1 MVVSLRFR
9 SLLVNRPHPHAQQE
23 VVSEVVYRQPQGY
36 NITVVN
42 QFVFLFN
49 VRDAILVWNWVTG
62 HCHAKLT
69 YSSSEPIIDVI
80 PLQRTTFMAIR
91 LSRDGPKLEV
101 YTFSAKPPEVPFP
114 PPILRAVYLS
124 PLLRHDAQM
133 AMRCRCDP
141 PPLQYSDLI
150 QPKVDDL
157 PVPTPSYLKRPFQI
171 NETSRI
177 LAFGMQVWKRTAGFA
192 DMEFRDI
199 ALFAP
204 PETFLPPGLDPEAPV
219 GDVLKIPASEWMR
232 KSRIISDLPL
242 RRMWV
247 CYIYGTRFAAL
258 GRHDPDQPS
267 SDESEEDLLKP
278 KPQHLYVYDFNA
290 EAIARLACEQKQKRE
305 LEANFDLDLDVEVV
319 DEDPGRNMEWTDS
332 VNKADIKLVIGE
344 DEFIDNNFFMEPLRC
359 EAPYLVSKAKE
370 PIEVGHNEH
379 LEVMIDD
386 ERMVLVR
393 VSGIDLAYCSGLTC
407 FSVLPP

>member
-1 MVVSLRFR
+1 MLVSG
-9 SLLVNRPHPHAQQE
+9 
-23 VVSEVVYRQPQGY
+23 QPRGY
-36 NITVVN
+36 GITVVN

-49 VRDAILVWNWVTG
+49 VQESILVWNWVTG
-62 HCHAKLT
+62 QCHAKLN

-91 LSRDGPKLEV
+91 LSREGPKLEV
-101 YTFSAKPPEVPFP
+101 YTFSTRPPDAEFP
-114 PPILRAVYLS
+114 PPILRAVYLP
-124 PLLRHDAQM
+124 PLLQRGVQM

-150 QPKVDDL
+150 HPKLDDL
-157 PVPTPSYLKRPFQI
+157 PIPTPSYLKRPFQI

-177 LAFGMQVWKRTAGFA
+177 LAFGIQVWKHAIDPA

-204 PETFLPPGLDPEAPV
+204 PDTFLPPGLDPEAPS
-219 GDVLKIPASEWMR
+219 GDPLEIPASEWMR

-258 GRHDPDQPS
+258 GRHDPDQS
-267 SDESEEDLLKP
+267 SSEESEEDLVKP
-278 KPQHLYVYDFNA
+278 KPQHLYIYDFNA
-290 EAIARLACEQKQKRE
+290 EAIARLAQERE
-305 LEANFDLDLDVEVV
+305 RDLDADFDFES
-319 DEDPGRNMEWTDS
+319 DSDAEDGSGRNMILEWTDS
-332 VNKADIKLVIGE
+332 ADKADIKLVIGE
-344 DEFIDNNFFMEPLRC
+344 DELSADEFFKEPLHC
-359 EAPYLVSKAKE
+359 EAPYMVSKAKE
-370 PIEVGHNEH
+370 PIEVGQDEH

-386 ERMVLVR
+386 ERMILVR
-393 VSGIDLAYCSGLTC
+393 VSRVVSPFL
-407 FSVLPP
+407 SVGADILSRQLKWDAQTQMSDPGALEVYTI

>member
-1 MVVSLRFR
+1 MLVSLRFR
-9 SLLVNRPHPHAQQE
+9 SLLINRPHPMAQHE
-23 VVSEVVYRQPQGY
+23 VVSMLVSERPRGY
-36 NITVVN
+36 GITVVN

-49 VRDAILVWNWVTG
+49 VRESILVWNWVTSE
-62 HCHAKLT
+62 CHAKLN

-91 LSRDGPKLEV
+91 LSREGPKLEV
-101 YTFSAKPPEVPFP
+101 YTFSAKPPGVKFP
-114 PPILRAVYLS
+114 PPILRAVYLP
-124 PLLRHDAQM
+124 PLLQHGVQM

-141 PPLQYSDLI
+141 PPLQYSDLV
-150 QPKVDDL
+150 QPKLDDL
-157 PVPTPSYLKRPFQI
+157 PIPIPSYLRRPFQI

-177 LAFGMQVWKRTAGFA
+177 LAFGIQVWKHTVNPA

-204 PETFLPPGLDPEAPV
+204 PDTFLPPGLDPEAPS
-219 GDVLKIPASEWMR
+219 GDLLEIPASEWVR

-258 GRHDPDQPS
+258 GRHDPDQS
-267 SDESEEDLLKP
+267 SSEESGEDLTRP
-278 KPQHLYVYDFNA
+278 KPQHLYIYDFNS
-290 EAIARLACEQKQKRE
+290 EAIARLAHEQKQD
-305 LEANFDLDLDVEVV
+305 LDADFDLDLKVEI
-319 DEDPGRNMEWTDS
+319 EDDLGRDMIMEWTDS
-332 VNKADIKLVIGE
+332 ADKADIKLVIGA
-344 DEFIDNNFFMEPLRC
+344 DEFIDDEYFKEPLRC
-359 EAPYLVSKAKE
+359 EAPYMVSKAKE

-386 ERMVLVR
+386 ERMILVR
-393 VSGIDLAYCSGLTC
+393 VSGVVSCRFLITRS
-407 FSVLPP
+407 